1 MNLNENERIDD
12 LQRKLPDGRDLKII
26 QNPDWFCFG
35 IDAVLLSGF
44 AEVKKNDSV
53 MDIGTGT
60 GIIPLLLAAKT
71 EASHIDALEI
81 QTEVAK
87 MAQRSVS
94 MNGLEDKINIINQS
108 LVGYKTDCQYNVVTC
123 NPPYKTA
130 DTGLVNPED
139 KLKISRHEVCC
150 TLSDVVK
157 TASRILKPMGRFY
170 MIHRPERLV
179 DIMFEMRMAK
189 LEPKGIRYVHSD
201 TEKPPVMVLVEGR
214 KCAKPYKSAYFL
226 RSFAQ
231 KIAHKKAPAEIS
243 RGLILWRMFMPAG
256 GGY

>member
-1 MNLNENERIDD
+1 MNLKENERIDD
-12 LQRKLPDGRDLKII
+12 LQRKLPNGKELKII

-35 IDAVLLSGF
+35 IDAVLLSDF
-44 AEVKKNDSV
+44 ADIKRGDVV
-53 MDIGTGT
+53 MDLGTGT

-71 EASHIDALEI
+71 DAVHIDCLEI
-81 QTEVAK
+81 QTEVCEMAK
-87 MAQRSVS
+87 RSVA
-94 MNGLEDKINIINQS
+94 MNELEDKINVINAS
-108 LVGYKTDCQYNVVTC
+108 LVDYKTDCQYNAVTC

-189 LEPKGIRYVHSD
+189 LEPKRIRYVHSD
-201 TEKPPVMVLVEGR
+201 VQKPPVMVMVEGR
-214 KCAKPYKSAYFL
+214 KCAKPHIKTEPPLVVYNKDGSYTDEIL
-226 RSFAQ
+226 R
-231 KIAHKKAPAEIS
+231 I
-243 RGLILWRMFMPAG
+243 
-256 GGY
+256 YND